1 MKKKYAG
8 YINLKPLNG
17 VIYPS
22 SIQNIIM
29 KNFIENSL
37 NGIFYLSPTEILQAK
52 YSITLKTLLSSE
64 TKVKGIVMLSS
75 FMLGSNLK
83 ERLKFYNEAVKKKKQ
98 IYFILD
104 EMSFKTKKDIDKIEN
119 FIMFNTKF
127 FTDTKKRLNNYENH
141 FMKKFKKITFV

>member
-83 ERLKFYNEAVKKKKQ
+83 ERLNFYNEAVKKKKQ

-127 FTDTKKRLNNYENH
+127 FTDTKKRLNNYENN